1 MEEHILIT
9 SNRGVSFAG
18 IKEHCPK
25 AQWMAVRPSIK
36 SEIVIFFDV
45 EHIDYIIHQD
55 GTKEEPGRGKEDDI
69 QKEDGIKKEDDIKK
83 DCSTAC
89 ASSDKTQLLI
99 RVRGGISYRG
109 TMTEKILNKPAGYWL
124 KPSACGDIV
133 IYAPETEVE
142 RVYSS

>member
-69 QKEDGIKKEDDIKK
+69 KK
-83 DCSTAC
+83 DCGAAC

>member
-25 AQWMAVRPSIK
+25 AQWMAVRPSTK

-69 QKEDGIKKEDDIKK
+69 KK
-83 DCSTAC
+83 DCGAAC

-142 RVYSS
+142 RVYSL

>member
-9 SNRGVSFAG
+9 SDRGVSFAG

-25 AQWMAVRPSIK
+25 AQWMAVRPSTK

-69 QKEDGIKKEDDIKK
+69 KK
-83 DCSTAC
+83 DCGAAC

>member
-25 AQWMAVRPSIK
+25 AQWMAVRPSTK

-55 GTKEEPGRGKEDDI
+55 GTKEEPGRG
-69 QKEDGIKKEDDIKK
+69 KEDDIKK

-133 IYAPETEVE
+133 IYAPKTEVE
-142 RVYSS
+142 RVYSL

>member
-69 QKEDGIKKEDDIKK
+69 KK
-83 DCSTAC
+83 DCGAAC

-133 IYAPETEVE
+133 IYAPKTEVE
-142 RVYSS
+142 RVYSL

>member
-25 AQWMAVRPSIK
+25 AQWMAVRPSTK

-69 QKEDGIKKEDDIKK
+69 KK
-83 DCSTAC
+83 DCGAAC

>member
-18 IKEHCPK
+18 IKENCPK
-25 AQWMAVRPSIK
+25 AQWMAVRPSTK

-69 QKEDGIKKEDDIKK
+69 KK
-83 DCSTAC
+83 DCGAAC

-142 RVYSS
+142 RVYSL